1 MPPSTE
7 QRRSLEEQ
15 LLRYET
21 SRPKILG
28 YLRGRGVEAAA
39 ERFRLG
45 FVEPHEDNPV
55 RYWNRLVLP
64 YLTPAGPVQLR
75 YRCVAD
81 HDCKERQHGKYLGDA
96 GEEVTLFNASAVLSG
111 RTPVILTEG
120 EFDAIAVETIAGLP
134 AVGIPGAQA
143 WGKHP
148 YWARCF
154 VGHDL
159 ILPADGDDA
168 GMSLAAAVK
177 ADLPDVKVVRLPDG
191 QDCNSILLA
200 EGRAGFLARCGLG
213 EHLERGAQGRASE

>member
-1 MPPSTE
+1 VPPSTE

-15 LLRYET
+15 LQRYEA
-21 SRPKILG
+21 SRTKIQA
-28 YLRGRGVEAAA
+28 YLAGRGLEGAA

-45 FVEPHEDNPV
+45 FVEPDEDNPV
-55 RYWNRLVLP
+55 RYWNRLVIP
-64 YLTPAGPVQLR
+64 YLSPTGCLQLR
-75 YRCVAD
+75 YRCIAD
-81 HDCKERQHGKYLGDA
+81 HDCKERQHGKYLSEA
-96 GEEVTLFNASAVLSG
+96 GVDVTLFNASAVLQG
-111 RTPVILTEG
+111 RSPVVLTEG

-168 GMSLAAAVK
+168 GQSLADAVK
-177 ADLPDVKVVRLPDG
+177 ADLPETKIVRLPDG
-191 QDCNSILLA
+191 DDCNSVLLRSR
-200 EGRAGFLARCGLG
+200 EEFLDRLGLG
-213 EHLERGAQGRASE
+213 QPGDRS